1 MKTGSAKI
9 PIALAL
15 LVAIAAIV
23 VSAVSIKDAN
33 TLKHG
38 ISEGFRLDGVY
49 RDHETGL
56 TQLSFLGEDENR
68 WQIVDS
74 NGNVTDGSFETTGDP
89 NIFMLADHQEMITDL
104 STWLTPPQT
113 ETKEAFI

>member
-38 ISEGFRLDGVY
+38 ISEGFRLDGVC

-68 WQIVDS
+68 W
-74 NGNVTDGSFETTGDP
+74 
-89 NIFMLADHQEMITDL
+89 QEMITDL